1 MADPSTSGEADA
13 PYAPPLTLNPALLN
27 RVAAIAEALGRWSA
41 RQDAWPSP
49 RLRRENRI
57 HTIQASLAIEQ
68 NSLSIEQ
75 VTALFDGQRVIGPAR
90 DIQEVRNAITAY
102 DALPRWDPSNPQ
114 HLLEAHGLLMAG
126 LIDAP
131 GRFRRGG
138 VGIYRGDQLLHMAPP
153 ASRVPDL
160 VNDLLAWLAA
170 SAWHPLLVSCVAH
183 YELEFIHPFTDGNG
197 RLGRLWQTLI
207 LSRWNPLLAWL
218 PIEEVIRSRQQGY
231 YESLGQAD
239 QLGDLEPFVAYQLE
253 VIHDALRSEM
263 SSEMA
268 AEIGATPG
276 TAIDAVIL
284 RDLASEP
291 TLSARRLA
299 ERLQL
304 SPRAVEKHLA
314 ALQRAGRLRRQGSPR
329 AGHWQVL

>member
-1 MADPSTSGEADA
+1 
-13 PYAPPLTLNPALLN
+13 
-27 RVAAIAEALGRWSA
+27 
-41 RQDAWPSP
+41 
-49 RLRRENRI
+49 
-57 HTIQASLAIEQ
+57 
-68 NSLSIEQ
+68 
-75 VTALFDGQRVIGPAR
+75 
-90 DIQEVRNAITAY
+90 
-102 DALPRWDPSNPQ
+102 
-114 HLLEAHGLLMAG
+114 
-126 LIDAP
+126 
-131 GRFRRGG
+131 
-138 VGIYRGDQLLHMAPP
+138 
-153 ASRVPDL
+153 
-160 VNDLLAWLAA
+160 
-170 SAWHPLLVSCVAH
+170 
-183 YELEFIHPFTDGNG
+183 
-197 RLGRLWQTLI
+197 
-207 LSRWNPLLAWL
+207 
-218 PIEEVIRSRQQGY
+218 VIRSRQQGY

-263 SSEMA
+263 SSEIA